1 MTGRNWL
8 ATDDGQY
15 HLSEVSDRFETL
27 TQPYRLYRFLTDLED
42 LLAKISDDRSRLQAM
57 YPLVRKLLSS
67 SEWLQFTPIY
77 PSDRTGWEVLTLYD
91 EPSFPLTVQLVTWAS
106 GTTSPIHNHG
116 CWGLVAMLTGEE
128 KNTLWQLKQH
138 SIADMPSDNLFKV
151 EIETIGD
158 LVLAPGD
165 ILGIMPEAIHQIEAL
180 GDEPTVSLNIYG
192 ETDYERRFEF
202 DWIEKI
208 AKKF

>member
-1 MTGRNWL
+1 MRGRNWL

-15 HLSEVSDRFETL
+15 YVSEACDRSNEL

-42 LLAKISDDRSRLQAM
+42 LLAEISDDRLRLQAM
-57 YPLVRKLLSS
+57 YPLVRRLLSS

-77 PSDRTGWEVLTLYD
+77 PDNQTGWEVLTLYD

-106 GTTSPIHNHG
+106 GTISPIHNHG

-128 KNTLWQLKQH
+128 KNTLWRLQH
-138 SIADMPSDNLFKV
+138 HLSSDMPSDKVFKI
-151 EIETIGD
+151 EIEPTSD

-165 ILGIMPEAIHQIEAL
+165 ILGFMPEAIHQIKAL
-180 GDEPTVSLNIYG
+180 GNEPTVSFNIYG

-202 DWIEKI
+202 DWIGKI
-208 AKKF
+208 AKNF